1 MSYFE
6 NVKELLLSLE
16 YDIIHEEVETGILI
30 INKES
35 RGICEMILDCED
47 DVLIMEQIIFP
58 VKKDN
63 PEHYKMLLQMNR
75 SLVHGAFVLTSSTDL
90 NIIAFR
96 DTLQLENLDQNELEA
111 SLNALTFALVEN
123 MDDLLIISGQTENVV
138 A

>member
-6 NVKELLLSLE
+6 NVKELVLTLE
-16 YDIIHEEVETGILI
+16 YDIVQEELETGILI

-58 VKKDN
+58 VKEDN
-63 PEHYKMLLQMNR
+63 PESYKQLLQMNR
-75 SLVHGAFVLTSSTDL
+75 SLIHGAFVLSSGNDF
-90 NIIAFR
+90 NIISFR
-96 DTLQLENLDQNELEA
+96 DTLQLENLDRNELEE

-123 MDDLLIISGQTENVV
+123 MDGLLEISGQTS
-138 A
+138 

>member
-6 NVKELLLSLE
+6 NVKELVLALE
-16 YDIIHEEVETGILI
+16 YDIVHEEAETGILI

-47 DVLIMEQIIFP
+47 DILIMEQIIFP
-58 VKKDN
+58 VKEDN
-63 PEHYKMLLQMNR
+63 PEHYKKLLQLNR
-75 SLVHGAFVLTSSTDL
+75 SLVHGAFVLSSSEDF

-123 MDDLLIISGQTENVV
+123 MDDLLTISGQTEKT

>member
-6 NVKELLLSLE
+6 NVKELVLSLE
-16 YDIIHEEVETGILI
+16 YNIVHEEAETGILI
-30 INKES
+30 IDKES

-47 DVLIMEQIIFP
+47 DILVMEQIIFP

-63 PEHYKMLLQMNR
+63 PEHYKRLLQMNR
-75 SLVHGAFVLTSSTDL
+75 TLVHGAFVLTSSEDF

-96 DTLQLENLDQNELEA
+96 DTLQLENLDLNELEA

-123 MDDLLIISGQTENVV
+123 MDDLLMISGQTEKT

>member
-6 NVKELLLSLE
+6 KVKELILDLE
-16 YDIIHEEVETGILI
+16 YDIVHEEAETGILV

-58 VKKDN
+58 IKEDN
-63 PEHYKMLLQMNR
+63 AGHYKQLLQMNR
-75 SLVHGAFVLTSSTDL
+75 SLIHGAFVLTSSEAF

-96 DTLQLENLDQNELEA
+96 DTLQLENLDRNELEE

-123 MDDLLIISGQTENVV
+123 MDDLLVISGQ

>member
-1 MSYFE
+1 MNYFE
-6 NVKELLLSLE
+6 NVKELILDLE
-16 YDIIHEEVETGILI
+16 YDIAHEDAETGILV

-35 RGICEMILDCED
+35 SGICEMILDCED

-58 VKKDN
+58 VKEEN
-63 PEHYKMLLQMNR
+63 PMHYKQLLQMNR
-75 SLVHGAFVLTSSTDL
+75 SLIHGAFVLSSSEEF

-96 DTLQLENLDQNELEA
+96 DTLQLPNLDRNELEE

-123 MDDLLIISGQTENVV
+123 MDDLLLISGQ

>member
-6 NVKELLLSLE
+6 NVKELLLDLE
-16 YDIIHEEVETGILI
+16 HDIIFEDTETGILI

-58 VKKDN
+58 VKEDN
-63 PEHYKMLLQMNR
+63 PEHYKKLLQMNR
-75 SLVHGAFVLTSSTDL
+75 ALIHGAFVLTSSEDL

-96 DTLQLENLDQNELEA
+96 DTLQLENLDPNELEG

-123 MDDLLIISGQTENVV
+123 MDDLIQISGQS
-138 A
+138 

>member
-6 NVKELLLSLE
+6 NVKELVLTLE
-16 YDIIHEEVETGILI
+16 YDIVHEEVETGILI

-47 DVLIMEQIIFP
+47 DILVMEQIIFP
-58 VKKDN
+58 VNKDN
-63 PEHYKMLLQMNR
+63 PEHYKRLLQMNR
-75 SLVHGAFVLTSSTDL
+75 SLVHGAFVLTSSDDF

-111 SLNALTFALVEN
+111 SLNSLTFALVEN
-123 MDDLLIISGQTENVV
+123 MDDLLMISGQT

>member
-6 NVKELLLSLE
+6 NVKELVLTLE
-16 YDIIHEEVETGILI
+16 YDIVSEEVETGILI

-58 VKKDN
+58 VQKDN
-63 PEHYKMLLQMNR
+63 PEHYKKLLQMNR
-75 SLVHGAFVLTSSTDL
+75 SLVHGAFVLTNSAVL

-96 DTLQLENLDQNELEA
+96 DPLQLENLDQNELEA

-123 MDDLLIISGQTENVV
+123 MDDLLTISGQT

>member
-6 NVKELLLSLE
+6 NVKELVLELE
-16 YDIIHEEVETGILI
+16 YDIVHEEVETGILI

-47 DVLIMEQIIFP
+47 DVLVMEQIIFP
-58 VKKDN
+58 VKADN
-63 PEHYKMLLQMNR
+63 PEHYKKLLQMNR
-75 SLVHGAFVLTSSTDL
+75 ALVHGAFVLTSSEEF

-96 DTLQLENLDQNELEA
+96 DTLQLENLDPNELEA
-111 SLNALTFALVEN
+111 SLNSLTFALVEN
-123 MDDLLIISGQTENVV
+123 MDELLLISGQTEKI

>member
-6 NVKELLLSLE
+6 NVKELVLALE
-16 YDIIHEEVETGILI
+16 YDIVHEEVETGILI

-47 DVLIMEQIIFP
+47 DILVMEQIIFP

-63 PEHYKMLLQMNR
+63 PEHYKQLLQMNR
-75 SLVHGAFVLTSSTDL
+75 SLVHGAFVLTSSEDF

-96 DTLQLENLDQNELEA
+96 DTLQLENLDLNELEA

-123 MDDLLIISGQTENVV
+123 MDDLLIISGQTEQT

>member
-6 NVKELLLSLE
+6 KVKELILDLE
-16 YDIIHEEVETGILI
+16 YDVVHEEAETGILV

-58 VKKDN
+58 VKEDN
-63 PEHYKMLLQMNR
+63 AGHYKQLLQMNR
-75 SLVHGAFVLTSSTDL
+75 SLIHGAFVLTSSEEF

-96 DTLQLENLDQNELEA
+96 DTLQLENLDRNELEE

-123 MDDLLIISGQTENVV
+123 MDDLLVISGQS
-138 A
+138 

>member
-6 NVKELLLSLE
+6 NVKELVLTLE
-16 YDIIHEEVETGILI
+16 YDIVHEEVETGILI

-58 VKKDN
+58 VLEDN
-63 PEHYKMLLQMNR
+63 PEHYKKLLQMNR
-75 SLVHGAFVLTSSTDL
+75 SLVHGAFVLTSTPDL

-123 MDDLLIISGQTENVV
+123 MDELLIVSGQS
-138 A
+138 

>member
-6 NVKELLLSLE
+6 NVKELVLALE
-16 YDIIHEEVETGILI
+16 YDIVHEEVETGILI

-47 DVLIMEQIIFP
+47 DILVMEQIIFP

-63 PEHYKMLLQMNR
+63 PEHYKQLLQMNR
-75 SLVHGAFVLTSSTDL
+75 SLVHGAFVLTSSEDF

-123 MDDLLIISGQTENVV
+123 MDDLLIISGQTEQT

>member
-6 NVKELLLSLE
+6 NVKELILALE
-16 YDIIHEEVETGILI
+16 YDLIHEEVETGILI

-47 DVLIMEQIIFP
+47 DVLVMEQIIFP
-58 VKKDN
+58 VKEDH
-63 PEHYKMLLQMNR
+63 PEHYKKLLQMNR
-75 SLVHGAFVLTSSTDL
+75 SLVHGAFVLTSSEDF

-111 SLNALTFALVEN
+111 SLNALTYALVEN
-123 MDDLLIISGQTENVV
+123 MDDLLIISGQTEKT

>member
-6 NVKELLLSLE
+6 NVKELVLALE
-16 YDIIHEEVETGILI
+16 YDIVHEEVETGILI

-47 DVLIMEQIIFP
+47 DVLVMEQIIFP

-63 PEHYKMLLQMNR
+63 PEHYKQLLQMNR
-75 SLVHGAFVLTSSTDL
+75 FLVHGAFVLTSSEDF

-123 MDDLLIISGQTENVV
+123 MDDLLIISGQTEKI

>member
-6 NVKELLLSLE
+6 NVKELVLALE
-16 YDIIHEEVETGILI
+16 YDIVHEEAETGILI

-47 DVLIMEQIIFP
+47 DILIMEQIIFP
-58 VKKDN
+58 VKEDK
-63 PEHYKMLLQMNR
+63 PEHYKKLLQLNR
-75 SLVHGAFVLTSSTDL
+75 SLVHGAFVLSSSEDF

-123 MDDLLIISGQTENVV
+123 MDDLLTISGQTEKT

>member
-1 MSYFE
+1 MSYFK
-6 NVKELLLSLE
+6 NVKEIILALE
-16 YDIIHEEVETGILI
+16 YDIVHEETETGILI

-47 DVLIMEQIIFP
+47 DILIMEQIIFP
-58 VKKDN
+58 VKEDN
-63 PEHYKMLLQMNR
+63 PEHYKKLLQLNR
-75 SLVHGAFVLTSSTDL
+75 SLVHGAFVLSSSEDF

-96 DTLQLENLDQNELEA
+96 DTLQLENLDPNELEA

-123 MDDLLIISGQTENVV
+123 MDDLLTISGQTEKT

>member
-6 NVKELLLSLE
+6 NVKELVLALE
-16 YDIIHEEVETGILI
+16 YDIVQEEVETGILI

-63 PEHYKMLLQMNR
+63 PEHYKKLLQMNR
-75 SLVHGAFVLTSSTDL
+75 SLVHGAFVLTGSADF

-123 MDDLLIISGQTENVV
+123 MDDLLMISGQSEKM

>member
-6 NVKELLLSLE
+6 NVKELVLALE
-16 YDIIHEEVETGILI
+16 YDILHEEVETGILI

-47 DVLIMEQIIFP
+47 DVLVMEQIIFP

-63 PEHYKMLLQMNR
+63 PEHYKQLLQMNR
-75 SLVHGAFVLTSSTDL
+75 FLVHGAFVLTSSEDF

-123 MDDLLIISGQTENVV
+123 MDDLLIISGQSEKI

>member
-6 NVKELLLSLE
+6 TVKELILALE
-16 YDIIHEEVETGILI
+16 YDIVREEVETGILI

-47 DVLIMEQIIFP
+47 DILVLEQIIFP

-63 PEHYKMLLQMNR
+63 PEHYKRLLQMNR
-75 SLVHGAFVLTSSTDL
+75 SLVHGAFVLTNSEDF

-123 MDDLLIISGQTENVV
+123 MDDLLTISGQTEKT
-138 A
+138 AS

>member
-6 NVKELLLSLE
+6 KVKELVLTLE
-16 YDIIHEEVETGILI
+16 YDIVHEEIETGILI

-47 DVLIMEQIIFP
+47 DVLVMEQIIFP
-58 VKKDN
+58 VKEDN
-63 PEHYKMLLQMNR
+63 PEHYKKLLQMNR
-75 SLVHGAFVLTSSTDL
+75 SLVHGAFVLTSSEDF

-123 MDDLLIISGQTENVV
+123 MDDLLSISGQAEKTV
-138 A
+138 

>member
-6 NVKELLLSLE
+6 NVKELVLALE
-16 YDIIHEEVETGILI
+16 YDIVHEEVETGILI

-47 DVLIMEQIIFP
+47 DVLVMEQIIFP

-63 PEHYKMLLQMNR
+63 PEHYKQLLQMNR
-75 SLVHGAFVLTSSTDL
+75 FLVHGAFVLTSSEDF

-123 MDDLLIISGQTENVV
+123 MDDLLIISGQAEKI

>member
-1 MSYFE
+1 MSYLE
-6 NVKELLLSLE
+6 NIKELILALE
-16 YDIIHEEVETGILI
+16 YDIVHEEVETGILI

-47 DVLIMEQIIFP
+47 DILVMEQIIFP
-58 VKKDN
+58 VKQDN
-63 PEHYKMLLQMNR
+63 PEHYKSLLQMNR
-75 SLVHGAFVLTSSTDL
+75 SLVHGAFVLSSSENF

-96 DTLQLENLDQNELEA
+96 DTLQLENLDLNELEA

-123 MDDLLIISGQTENVV
+123 MDTLLSISGQTQKT